1 MIHINKLNDQQKVR
15 ISNCEDY
22 VQDKV
27 RTVNKEMRDCERVVS
42 KMATTQMMDK
52 ITEDNKA
59 LKVKIQE
66 ELEQFQ

>member
-1 MIHINKLNDQQKVR
+1 M
-15 ISNCEDY
+15 
-22 VQDKV
+22 QDKV

-59 LKVKIQE
+59 MKVKI
-66 ELEQFQ
+66 